1 VPNSVSE
8 LVVAPPLED
17 LKRIK
22 LIVLAAGGAH
32 KTPVILAGIRAGL
45 CHVLITDEAAAL
57 ALLSA

>member
-1 VPNSVSE
+1 
-8 LVVAPPLED
+8 LED
-17 LKRIK
+17 LKRIE